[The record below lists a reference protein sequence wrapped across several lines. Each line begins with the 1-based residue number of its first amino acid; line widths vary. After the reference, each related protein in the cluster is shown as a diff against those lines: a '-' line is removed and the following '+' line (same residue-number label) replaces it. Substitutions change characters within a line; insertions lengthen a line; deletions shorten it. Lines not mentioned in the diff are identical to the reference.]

1 VSAAAARGLVGSR
14 VAEAEIRDAAASAER
29 ELDPPGNV
37 HASKAF
43 QRHLAG
49 VLTRRALQSAVDRAR
64 ASR

>member
-1 VSAAAARGLVGSR
+1 
-14 VAEAEIRDAAASAER
+14 VAEAEIRAAAAAAER